1 MLDKKIFIRC
11 LIGFV
16 IWVIGQIIILNIH
29 LDAPHIVSRVWGI
42 LCIVLLIVINVAI
55 GFKKD
60 KDE

>member
-1 MLDKKIFIRC
+1 LLDKKIFIRC

-42 LCIVLLIVINVAI
+42 LCIAVLIVINVAI